1 MLGHA
6 GWVVSERFSN
16 TAQFSDN
23 LTKLYKSHT
32 FKGGYIYQD
41 IFFGSTQPPYA
52 RGEYNWDGR
61 YTSVVN
67 QTDDSTS
74 RAMMLLSQ
82 IPSLVPGG
90 VDYSGGMN
98 VIQVSP
104 FGSVDA
110 FKTYHG
116 AYAQDSWRVNER
128 LTVNARPPLG
138 LLQPRTGAPG
148 RTVQHGAWTAGA
160 VSDSCGAP

>member
-1 MLGHA
+1 MPD
-6 GWVVSERFSN
+6 WVVSERFSN

-52 RGEYNWDGR
+52 RGDYNWDGR

-67 QTDDSTS
+67 QTDGTTG
-74 RAMMLLSQ
+74 RASMLLSQ
-82 IPSLVPGG
+82 IPSLVSGG

-98 VIQVSP
+98 AIRVSP

-128 LTVNARPPLG
+128 LTVNAGLRWDWFSREQERQGEQSNMVPGPPSQYSDSG
-138 LLQPRTGAPG
+138 GAP
-148 RTVQHGAWTAGA
+148 
-160 VSDSCGAP
+160 